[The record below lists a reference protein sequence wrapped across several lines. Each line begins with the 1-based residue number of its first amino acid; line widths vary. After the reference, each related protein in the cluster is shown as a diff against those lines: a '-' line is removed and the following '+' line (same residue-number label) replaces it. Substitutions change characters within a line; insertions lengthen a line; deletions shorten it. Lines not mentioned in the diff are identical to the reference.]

1 MADHVDDEDK
11 LNNESLLSFELN
23 LGQRGGW
30 LINENGLYSLII
42 GSKLPKVKQFK
53 GWITS
58 EVLPSIR
65 KSGKYEI
72 INSELISVI
81 HVLLLRLNSVM
92 ILICSLLANKTP
104 LVKQGELKKE

>member
-1 MADHVDDEDK
+1 
-11 LNNESLLSFELN
+11 
-23 LGQRGGW
+23 
-30 LINENGLYSLII
+30 LINESGLYSLII

-72 INSELISVI
+72 INSEFT
-81 HVLLLRLNSVM
+81 RCKCYM
-92 ILICSLLANKTP
+92 LAT
-104 LVKQGELKKE
+104 G

>member
-65 KSGKYEI
+65 KSGKYETFS
-72 INSELISVI
+72 SEVI
-81 HVLLLRLNSVM
+81 LHDPRLTAPSKFGYDTYM
-92 ILICSLLANKTP
+92 FTI
-104 LVKQGELKKE
+104 GE